1 MTDDI
6 HDFYGPYQI
15 HTTHDG
21 HRIVFV
27 KGVYEAFDMESPK
40 LKSRVQSKITELQG
54 ELMKWQ
60 LLKDQINA

>member
-1 MTDDI
+1 MTGDV

-15 HTTHDG
+15 HTAHDG
-21 HRIVFV
+21 HKIVFV
-27 KGVYEAFDMESPK
+27 KGIYEAFDVESPK
-40 LKSRVQSKITELQG
+40 LNSIVQSKITELQG

>member
-1 MTDDI
+1 MTADV

-15 HTTHDG
+15 HTAHDG

-27 KGVYEAFDMESPK
+27 KGICEAFDLNSPK
-40 LKSRVQSKITELQG
+40 LKSTVQSKIIELQG

-60 LLKDQINA
+60 LLQDQLNA

>member
-1 MTDDI
+1 MTADI

-27 KGVYEAFDMESPK
+27 KGIYEAFGMDSPK
-40 LKSRVQSKITELQG
+40 LKSTVQSKITELQG

-60 LLKDQINA
+60 LLQDQLNA